1 MSSDMANS
9 VMNDTLVTVD
19 KIETELASSVILD
32 CRFSLAD
39 STEGERLYHQ
49 DHLPGAQYCHLEKH
63 LSGPVS
69 EHGGRHPLPSPEE
82 FSKQLQLW
90 GIREHTPV
98 IVYDDQRF
106 AFASRAWWLLKA
118 AGVANVRLLDGGY
131 SAWKNQHKPFDRRTP
146 PSHPVQKSTVR
157 PIQTNHLIGYE
168 QINDVLGS
176 EDVLLIDSR
185 DPQRYSGD
193 FEPLDPIGG
202 HIPGAINKPWTEV
215 SDGAGF
221 IKPLEYH
228 IQRWQKM
235 PEAQQIIVY
244 CGSGVT
250 ACVNLLSAHLAGK
263 TPDLYAGS
271 WSDWCTHEGAPIAKG
286 NQP

>member
-1 MSSDMANS
+1 MANS
-9 VMNDTLVTVD
+9 VMNETLVTVD

-82 FSKQLQLW
+82 FSEQLQLW

-118 AGVANVRLLDGGY
+118 AGVASVRLLDGGY

-157 PIQTNHLIGYE
+157 PIQTNHLVGYE